1 MKKSGLGGVLGHSLW
16 GGALISSLLGN
27 VLPRPGT
34 VYRRQDLRFLQP
46 RVRGLTE
53 HPLRVQTGQRDPAAS
68 VKAIACAFVV
78 LMYSNEAMDLYRLAI
93 AEQRNFPELG
103 ELISRFGPEPIFWQ
117 LSSHLADLK
126 ARGILHIPNVEIAS
140 QLFLGMLQGH
150 KHFRCLMGLQ
160 PGLSEAEEKE
170 SIIDAAVS
178 LFLKGHG
185 YEV

>member
-1 MKKSGLGGVLGHSLW
+1 MDV
-16 GGALISSLLGN
+16 
-27 VLPRPGT
+27 
-34 VYRRQDLRFLQP
+34 
-46 RVRGLTE
+46 
-53 HPLRVQTGQRDPAAS
+53 PLRILRAAAQS
-68 VKAIACAFVV
+68 V

-117 LSSHLADLK
+117 LSSPLADLK

-185 YEV
+185 L